1 MQPAGSSKLKAFDS
15 QPCPG
20 VQCRIPVTKQN
31 MKLSAK
37 TGSKLSSPMCRTV
50 TFCDSGG
57 GRPEHMVRTFLQTR
71 DTQRELPDKGKGKE
85 GKVRVELLPHRLLH
99 PQERGKRAMEMEEPT
114 VKAKSGDTPSAG
126 VSVSSRQVRYEA
138 ARASLQEMGYTAFPH
153 KDPECA
159 GSFQDLNEHRI
170 SIAVTQAL
178 QSGLAVVEA
187 ATAATAHA
195 LTSDLPLE
203 P

>member
-1 MQPAGSSKLKAFDS
+1 
-15 QPCPG
+15 
-20 VQCRIPVTKQN
+20 
-31 MKLSAK
+31 
-37 TGSKLSSPMCRTV
+37 
-50 TFCDSGG
+50 
-57 GRPEHMVRTFLQTR
+57 MVRTFLQTR